1 MNEQNFTEWLKKG
14 FESLLEQ
21 EWNWEREDMRFFDKL
36 WFDRKIRFRESHKE
50 LDCID
55 ELSARLVCS
64 SLHTRGQLLVIFP
77 DTKVQRSAAL
87 FATAL
92 AMSGIG
98 SIKAGTEGG
107 CVIYFGT
114 TLGIRSQLAD
124 MSFGKTQLSSV
135 FSQTYGRSTPRVPM
149 KTVGRLPSV
158 ICVYSPLDPIDLI
171 SRYQPFWVAIDCG
184 DATSIQWVPSLLN
197 YLRERLIPVIA
208 WSSNPLSS
216 IRKEFLSV
224 GAQIFKWPCMG
235 IGCDS
240 LDIEDT
246 ESSEVFDMFTKSP
259 RVASIVPC
267 LINGWAT
274 KALSD
279 HFSRAQR
286 ALVAVM
292 REKPGRLGRD
302 TVFAGWK
309 YLRALER
316 IAIPIDLFDSEFDHY
331 WGIRSISLL
340 RHAYER
346 FVSAVQVGSPNICG
360 QLEVIKYHLDFV
372 DDAFREKAPP
382 RWNALIELCLK
393 DVPDGHARVL
403 IFSSAAQKSMFVFA
417 LLARMNTSESDLAD
431 MGVWLFSFNDAISEL
446 EKKFAGVREENTSVN
461 SDNGVHVGPPLDMT
475 WDLFHVALPNQTLSE
490 KMTSFF
496 RLDRFEVLLYPHQ
509 LPALSRLACGWGD
522 ALGND
527 LAGVTKA
534 LSTLTRVE
542 APNTLPEKEPAA
554 RECEAR
560 TIAGRPLPKELTEPI
575 KALWEPSSEVDEV
588 ASLFADED
596 VSPLGEDDQL
606 MFEEETKQDEI
617 QTLIVDKALEI
628 TFADGWWG
636 RFALDMRLNVVQTT
650 SRGVRRD
657 ERYARS
663 LRKGDRI
670 IYISGQKRQSLY
682 ELVLS
687 RVHHHP
693 SIEIHLALI
702 RQWQTEIHQ
711 AYAKWRRQGKTLGG
725 LFSEMRK
732 RGTQLKT
739 EVAPR
744 FWVIGCTLRPRDRKD
759 MQRIAEILD
768 LPFTLQHYK
777 RIHAAGERIHG
788 LHISLS
794 RRLNAWI
801 QEGATEMSDDL
812 IDEATGLTF
821 RDLRDSLILLRVE
834 SVSEILGPFDKS
846 GLGRIERRTTDE

>member
-1 MNEQNFTEWLKKG
+1 MNEQNFAEWLKKG

-36 WFDRKIRFRESHKE
+36 WLDRKIRFRESPKE

-64 SLHTRGQLLVIFP
+64 SLHARGQLLVILP

-92 AMSGIG
+92 AMSGVG

-124 MSFGKTQLSSV
+124 ISFGKTQLSSV
-135 FSQTYGRSTPRVPM
+135 FSQTYGRSTPRAPM

-158 ICVYSPLDPIDLI
+158 ICVYSPFDPIDLVL
-171 SRYQPFWVAIDCG
+171 RYQPCWVAIDCG
-184 DATSIQWVPSLLN
+184 DARSIQWVPSLLN
-197 YLRERLIPVIA
+197 CLRERLVPVIA
-208 WSSNPLSS
+208 WTSNPLSS
-216 IRKEFLSV
+216 IIKEFLSV

-240 LDIEDT
+240 LDIGDT

-267 LINGWAT
+267 LINGQAP

-286 ALVAVM
+286 ALAAVM
-292 REKPGRLGRD
+292 REKPRRLGRD
-302 TVFAGWK
+302 TVAAGWR

-316 IAIPIDLFDSEFDHY
+316 VAIPIDLFDSESDHY
-331 WGIRSISLL
+331 WGIYSISLL
-340 RHAYER
+340 RHTYEK
-346 FVSAVQVGSPNICG
+346 FVCAVQSESSNIRE
-360 QLEVIKYHLDFV
+360 QLEVAKCHLDFV
-372 DDAFREKAPP
+372 ECEFREKGPP
-382 RWNALIELCLK
+382 RWNALIELCLEDK
-393 DVPDGHARVL
+393 ADGDGRVL
-403 IFSSAAQKSMFVFA
+403 VFSGPARKAMFIFA
-417 LLARMNTSESDLAD
+417 LLARKNTSESDLAD
-431 MGVWLFSFNDAISEL
+431 MGVWLCSFNDAMSEL
-446 EKKFAGVREENTSVN
+446 EKKFSGVGEENASVN

-475 WDLFHVALPNQTLSE
+475 WGLFHVALPNQTLSE
-490 KMTSFF
+490 KMTPFL
-496 RLDRFEVLLYPHQ
+496 RLGRFEVLLYPHQ

-534 LSTLTRVE
+534 LSTLARVE
-542 APNTLPEKEPAA
+542 TPNTLPETEPAT

-575 KALWEPSSEVDEV
+575 KDLWQPSLEVDEV

-596 VSPLGEDDQL
+596 VGPLGEDDQL
-606 MFEEETKQDEI
+606 IFEEETKQDEI

-628 TFADGWWG
+628 TFADGWRG
-636 RFALDMRLNVVQTT
+636 LFALDMRLNVIQTT

-657 ERYARS
+657 RRYARS

-670 IYISGQKRQSLY
+670 IYISDQKRQSLY

-687 RVHHHP
+687 RVHRHP

-711 AYAKWRRQGKTLGG
+711 GYAKWCRQGKTLSG

-732 RGTQLKT
+732 RGTQLET

-744 FWVIGCTLRPRDRKD
+744 FWAIGCTLRPRDRKD

-801 QEGATEMSDDL
+801 QGDATGMGDDL
-812 IDEATGLTF
+812 IDGATGLTF
-821 RDLRDSLILLRVE
+821 SDVRDSLIILRVE
-834 SVSEILGPFDKS
+834 SVSEIPGPFDKS
-846 GLGRIERRTTDE
+846 SLGGIERRTTDE